1 MSASPALNP
10 FKDSEKPIDKLLAV
24 MRRLRDPDSGCPW
37 DIEQTFESI
46 KPHTIEEA
54 YEVADA
60 IDRNDMDDLKDELG
74 DLLMQVVFHAQIA
87 AEAGLFTFEDVVDNL
102 VEKLVFR
109 HPHVFGDQTAS
120 DAAEV
125 VDIWEAQKAKKRK
138 DSGPLGGITL
148 GLPSLLRA
156 QKIQKR
162 AAKQGFEW
170 ENSSDAW
177 AKVAEEYAEVQAAIQ
192 QNDKKAVAEELGDL
206 VFCLVNYARMENL
219 DMEAIMRESND
230 KFIFNFNNMND
241 FLKVKNKEISDCT
254 LDELL
259 AAWRDSK
266 RTWLYFTGNA
276 LG

>member
-1 MSASPALNP
+1 MSTPP
-10 FKDSEKPIDKLLAV
+10 VPKPYENSDKSIDKLLAV
-24 MRRLRDPDSGCPW
+24 MRRLRDPNGGCPW

-74 DLLMQVVFHAQIA
+74 DLLMQVVFHAQMA
-87 AEAGLFTFEDVVDNL
+87 TEAGLFTFDDVVDNL

-109 HPHVFGDQTAS
+109 HPHVFGDQTAA

-170 ENSSDAW
+170 KNSSDAW
-177 AKVAEEYAEVQAAIQ
+177 IKVAEEYAEVQAAIA
-192 QNDKKAVAEELGDL
+192 QNDKNAVAEELGDL
-206 VFCLVNYARMENL
+206 MFCLVNYARMEGL
-219 DMEAIMRESND
+219 DSEEIMRASND
-230 KFIFNFNNMND
+230 KFIFNFNNMNS
-241 FLKVKNKEISDCT
+241 FLKEKNKEISDCA
-254 LDELL
+254 LNELL

-266 RTWLYFTGNA
+266 RT
-276 LG
+276 